1 MTTSPS
7 PVAAPRGD
15 SLLWVRLTF
24 LAGLIVTLA
33 LVALAAAWSLTPIIL
48 LFLVALPSPVIFL
61 IGIFR
66 PNFIMQRP
74 RLRLYLW
81 TCVALSIVSW
91 IAEIVWL
98 VWLVTR

>member
-7 PVAAPRGD
+7 PAAAPGGYCR
-15 SLLWVRLTF
+15 LWVRLTF

-33 LVALAAAWSLTPIIL
+33 LVVLAAAWSPLFFL

-66 PNFIMQRP
+66 PNLIISRP

-98 VWLVTR
+98 IIVTR